1 MTAQM
6 MEELSPMIA
15 RWIHAM
21 DWLGPDASP
30 VLRLVVIGGAA
41 FLIALLVWWIGRFLL
56 DKILHGLA
64 QRTRATWDDEILN
77 RSFLNRLAFF
87 LPLAV
92 LSAAQ
97 RLLLPPFPTLGSWV
111 RAALDLASI
120 FTSLLVLFAAINGI
134 QKALEGLP
142 RLKDKPIA
150 SFAQLVKIAVAILGG
165 IALIATLSG
174 QEIGVILGG
183 LGAATAV
190 ILLVFKDALLGL
202 TASVQLSSG
211 DLVRIGD
218 WVAIDKY
225 GADGN
230 VVEINLT
237 TVKVQNWDM
246 TFTIVP
252 TYALI
257 SDSFKNWRGMSQ
269 SGGRRIK
276 RHITIRPSSVKF
288 ADPELLAS
296 LEKVQVLRPW
306 LDERRST
313 IAQDNEARGA
323 EIDASPVNGRRLTN
337 LGLFRSYTER
347 YLRNHPGVNTSMTL
361 LVRHLQPT
369 AEGIPVEFYCFS
381 RNQEW
386 AAYEDLMADILDH
399 LVAALPAFDLE
410 IFEYRFNERPHTG
423 GS

>member
-1 MTAQM
+1 
-6 MEELSPMIA
+6 
-15 RWIHAM
+15 M
-21 DWLGPDASP
+21 DWIGPSASP
-30 VLRLVVIGGAA
+30 SLRLVVLGGFAVI
-41 FLIALLVWWIGRFLL
+41 LALLIWWLGRFLL

-64 QRTRATWDDEILN
+64 RRTRAIWDDKLLN
-77 RSFLNRLAFF
+77 RQLLNRLAFF

-92 LSAAQ
+92 LSAAAN
-97 RLLLPPFPTLGSWV
+97 LLLSPFPGV
-111 RAALDLASI
+111 GEVVKVGLDLAQI
-120 FTSLLVLFAAINGI
+120 TTSLLVVLAAINGVE
-134 QKALEGLP
+134 KALESLP
-142 RLKDKPIA
+142 RFKDKPIA
-150 SFAQLVKIAVAILGG
+150 SFSQLIKVVVSIFSG
-165 IALIATLSG
+165 IAIIATLSG

-276 RHITIRPSSVKF
+276 RHITIRPSSVRF
-288 ADPELLAS
+288 ADQELLAS
-296 LEKVQVLRPW
+296 LEMVQVLKPW
-306 LDERRST
+306 LDERRTT
-313 IAQDNEARGA
+313 IAQDNEVRGA
-323 EIDASPVNGRRLTN
+323 QTDASPVNGRRLTN
-337 LGLFRSYTER
+337 LGLFRNYTER
-347 YLRNHPGVNTSMTL
+347 YLRNHPAVNTSMTL

-410 IFEYRFNERPHTG
+410 IFEYHFNERPHAR
-423 GS
+423 GSN

>member
-1 MTAQM
+1 MTD
-6 MEELSPMIA
+6 ELSPLIA
-15 RWIHAM
+15 RWIESM
-21 DWLGPDASP
+21 DWMGANASP
-30 VLRLVVIGGAA
+30 SLRLVVLSGFAMI
-41 FLIALLVWWIGRFLL
+41 LALLIWWLGRFLL

-64 QRTRATWDDEILN
+64 KRTRATWDDKLLN
-77 RSFLNRLAFF
+77 RQLLNRLAFF

-92 LSAAQ
+92 LSAAAN
-97 RLLLPPFPTLGSWV
+97 LLLPPFPGV
-111 RAALDLASI
+111 GKVVKVGLDLAQI
-120 FTSLLVLFAAINGI
+120 TTSLLVFLAAISGI
-134 QKALEGLP
+134 EKALESLQ
-142 RLKDKPIA
+142 RFKDKPIA
-150 SFAQLVKIAVAILGG
+150 SFSQLIKVVVSILAG
-165 IALIATLSG
+165 IAIIATLSG
-174 QEIGVILGG
+174 QEVGVILGG

-323 EIDASPVNGRRLTN
+323 QIDASPVNGRRLTN

>member
-1 MTAQM
+1 MTD
-6 MEELSPMIA
+6 ELSPLIA
-15 RWIHAM
+15 RWIESM
-21 DWLGPDASP
+21 DWMGANASP
-30 VLRLVVIGGAA
+30 SLRLVVLSGFAMI
-41 FLIALLVWWIGRFLL
+41 LALLIWWLGRFLL

-64 QRTRATWDDEILN
+64 KRTRATWDDKLLN
-77 RSFLNRLAFF
+77 RQLLNRLAFF

-92 LSAAQ
+92 LSAAAN
-97 RLLLPPFPTLGSWV
+97 LLLPPFPGV
-111 RAALDLASI
+111 GKVVKVGLDLAQI
-120 FTSLLVLFAAINGI
+120 TTSLLVFLAAINGI
-134 QKALEGLP
+134 EKALESLP
-142 RLKDKPIA
+142 RFKDKPIA
-150 SFAQLVKIAVAILGG
+150 SFSQLIKVVVSILAG
-165 IALIATLSG
+165 IAIIATLSG

-276 RHITIRPSSVKF
+276 RHITIRPSSVRF
-288 ADPELLAS
+288 ADQDLLAS
-296 LEKVQVLRPW
+296 LEKVQVIRAW
-306 LDERRST
+306 LDERRT
-313 IAQDNEARGA
+313 IIEQDNASRGA
-323 EIDASPVNGRRLTN
+323 QTSESPINGRRLTN
-337 LGLFRSYTER
+337 LGLFRNYTER

-381 RNQEW
+381 SNQEW

-410 IFEYRFNERPHTG
+410 IFEYRFNERPHTK
-423 GS
+423 SSS

>member
-1 MTAQM
+1 MTD
-6 MEELSPMIA
+6 ELSPLIA
-15 RWIHAM
+15 KWIESM
-21 DWLGPDASP
+21 DWMGANASP
-30 VLRLVVIGGAA
+30 GLRLVVLGGFAMA
-41 FLIALLVWWIGRFLL
+41 IALLVWWLGRFLL

-64 QRTRATWDDEILN
+64 KRTRASWDDKLLN
-77 RSFLNRLAFF
+77 RQFLNRLAFF

-92 LSAAQ
+92 LSAAAN
-97 RLLLPPFPTLGSWV
+97 LLLPPFPGV
-111 RAALDLASI
+111 GEVVKVGLDLAQI
-120 FTSLLVLFAAINGI
+120 TTSLLVFFAAINGI
-134 QKALEGLP
+134 EKALEGLP

-150 SFAQLVKIAVAILGG
+150 SFSQLIKIAVAILAG
-165 IALIATLSG
+165 IAMIATLSG

-183 LGAATAV
+183 LGAATAI

-225 GADGN
+225 GADGT

-257 SDSFKNWRGMSQ
+257 SESFKNWRGMSQ

-276 RHITIRPSSVKF
+276 RHITIRPSSVRF
-288 ADPELLAS
+288 ADPELIAS
-296 LEKVQVLRPW
+296 LEKVQVLRAW
-306 LDERRST
+306 LEERRT
-313 IAQDNEARGA
+313 IIAQDNEARGA
-323 EIDASPVNGRRLTN
+323 QIAESPINGRRLTN
-337 LGLFRSYTER
+337 LGLFRNYTER